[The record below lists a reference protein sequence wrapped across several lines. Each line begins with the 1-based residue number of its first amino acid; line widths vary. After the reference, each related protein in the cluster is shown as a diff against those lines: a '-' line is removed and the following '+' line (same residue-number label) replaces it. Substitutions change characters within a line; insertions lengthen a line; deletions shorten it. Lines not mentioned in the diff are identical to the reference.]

1 MPLPPVDSASHREAL
16 PISNSPYARA
26 HHTVQW
32 APTGR
37 TVRTY
42 ATVLALLNTRND
54 GLAELSTFGSHC
66 SLGAHAALAGT
77 IRLIGTVEVL
87 AIRTG

>member
-1 MPLPPVDSASHREAL
+1 M
-16 PISNSPYARA
+16 
-26 HHTVQW
+26 
-32 APTGR
+32 PTGR